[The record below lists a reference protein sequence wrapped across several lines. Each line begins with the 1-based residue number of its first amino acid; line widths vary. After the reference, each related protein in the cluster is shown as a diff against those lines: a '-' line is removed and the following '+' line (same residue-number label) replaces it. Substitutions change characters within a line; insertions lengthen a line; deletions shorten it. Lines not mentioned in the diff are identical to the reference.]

1 MQVLEKQLWELAILV
16 RQQECGEGLALRR
29 CERLRRVLDLRV
41 YEVLLLHVRTQIIWH
56 GLGDD
61 ARVTLDGET
70 SPVTDCSRD
79 GRDGGR
85 EGLLGSAVLEIERAI
100 NGKRTPEHR

>member
-1 MQVLEKQLWELAILV
+1 MQVLEKQLWDLAILV
-16 RQQECGEGLALRR
+16 REQDCGQGLALRR

-61 ARVTLDGET
+61 AHVTLDGET
-70 SPVTDCSRD
+70 SAVKGCSRD

-85 EGLLGSAVLEIERAI
+85 EGLLGSVVMEIERAI
-100 NGKRTPEHR
+100 HEKRTLRT